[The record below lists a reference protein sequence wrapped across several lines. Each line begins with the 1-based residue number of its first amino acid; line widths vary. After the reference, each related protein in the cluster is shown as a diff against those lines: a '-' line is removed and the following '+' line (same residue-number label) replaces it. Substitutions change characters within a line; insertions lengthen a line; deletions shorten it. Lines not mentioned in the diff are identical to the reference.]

1 MYIHNI
7 PIKNY
12 FDPWTSNF
20 TSRLKKLDSNGINVV
35 YYYEKPDSSTFR
47 YRVYNMIQALESS
60 TKKVFATFFWGDELD
75 QLHNIISKADVI
87 VICRSRYTEK
97 LNRFITAAQNKGKIV
112 FFDIDDLVFNPI
124 YTHLVVDS
132 LNYDFENQIVSDF
145 WFSFMG
151 KQAATLNL
159 CDYVITTNNF
169 LADCIRQ
176 FINKKVF
183 VIPNFFNQEQEEIS
197 NQIFQCKVKN
207 NFLRN
212 EKFHIGYFSGS
223 PTHTKDF
230 SIAQEAIT
238 ELLAKYKNLV
248 LRVVGYMDLD
258 NKLKKFSSQIERYP
272 MQDFINLQRI
282 IGDVEVNIVPLQDN
296 DFTNCKSELKYFEA
310 GIAGTVT
317 IASPTYAYKRVI
329 KNGDNGFL
337 AFDYQWNE
345 KIEDLINNPTSLVNL
360 GLNANKSSQDLFL
373 WRNFGSLIRNTLIL

>member
-7 PIKNY
+7 PLKFY
-12 FDPWTSNF
+12 SDPWVSDF

-60 TKKVFATFFWGDELD
+60 TTKVFATFFWGDELD
-75 QLHNIISKADVI
+75 QLDKIISKVNVI

-97 LNRFITAAQNKGKIV
+97 INRFITAAQNKGIIV

-124 YTHLVVDS
+124 YTHMVVDS

-145 WFSFMG
+145 WFSFIG

-159 CDYVITTNNF
+159 CDHVITTNNF

-176 FINKKVF
+176 FINKKVY

-197 NQIFQCKVKN
+197 NQIFQSKVKN
-207 NFLRN
+207 DFLRN

-230 SIAQEAIT
+230 AIVQEALT
-238 ELLAKYKNLV
+238 DLLAKYENLV

-272 MQDFINLQRI
+272 MQDFVNLQRI

-310 GIAGTVT
+310 GIGGTVT
-317 IASPTYAYKRVI
+317 IASPTYTYQQAITDGV
-329 KNGDNGFL
+329 NGFL
-337 AFDYQWNE
+337 AFDYQWYE
-345 KIEDLINNPTSLVNL
+345 KIEYLINNPSY
-360 GLNANKSSQDLFL
+360 LNALGHKANILSLDRYS
-373 WRNFGSLIRNTLIL
+373 WRNFGSIIQNMLT